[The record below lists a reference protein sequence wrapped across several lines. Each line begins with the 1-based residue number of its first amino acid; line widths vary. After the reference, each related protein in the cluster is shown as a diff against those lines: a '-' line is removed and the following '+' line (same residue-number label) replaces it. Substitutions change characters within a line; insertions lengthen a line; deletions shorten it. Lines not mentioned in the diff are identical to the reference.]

1 MINVATIMQQ
11 VLEWLQDDPELD
23 GFTIER
29 SELVNEDAGKA
40 SAGWIG
46 LYRRTVDY
54 DPRNLGV
61 APNNYHGELT
71 FMLFV
76 QRAIMA
82 SGAEAEDALEDDVK
96 KVLDRLV
103 QLPRTHVDTFTDLV
117 IDYTYQETD
126 RTTMYFQ
133 GALITVTAQVSFE
146 VK

>member
-11 VLEWLQDDPELD
+11 VLEWLQNDSALD

-40 SAGWIG
+40 SSGWIG

-61 APNNYHGELT
+61 PPNNYHGELT

-76 QRAIMA
+76 QRAVMS
-82 SGAEAEDALEDDVK
+82 SGAEAEDVLEEDVK
-96 KVLDRLV
+96 TVLDRLV
-103 QLPRTHVDTFTDLV
+103 QIPRTYIDTFTDLV
-117 IDYTYQETD
+117 IDYTYQETE